1 MAAFEGSTYSDGHC
15 VWRAEDL
22 WEAAKGV
29 PTIELPVDDF
39 VGQLNGT
46 CWTQGDEEVTPNWV
60 LCHTRRI
67 LNAEDYPI
75 IIDQDGIVLDGVHRL
90 CRAVLEGREVIATQ
104 RLTVLPEPIYIVEAE
119 QVPLFI

>member
-1 MAAFEGSTYSDGHC
+1 MESSTYSNGKY

-22 WEAAKGV
+22 WAAAKGLPV
-29 PTIELPVDDF
+29 VELPVDDF
-39 VGQLNGT
+39 VEQLNGT

-75 IIDQDGIVLDGVHRL
+75 IIDEDGIILDGVHRL
-90 CRAVLEGREVIATQ
+90 CRAVLEGREVIEAQ
-104 RLTVLPEPIYIVEAE
+104 RLKLLPEPIYITNVEE
-119 QVPLFI
+119 PPLFI

>member
-1 MAAFEGSTYSDGHC
+1 MAKVEGSTYSDGRC

-22 WEAAKGV
+22 WGAAKGV
-29 PTIELPVDDF
+29 PTIDLPVDDF
-39 VGQLNGT
+39 VDQLNGT

-75 IIDQDGIVLDGVHRL
+75 IIDQDGIILDGVHRL